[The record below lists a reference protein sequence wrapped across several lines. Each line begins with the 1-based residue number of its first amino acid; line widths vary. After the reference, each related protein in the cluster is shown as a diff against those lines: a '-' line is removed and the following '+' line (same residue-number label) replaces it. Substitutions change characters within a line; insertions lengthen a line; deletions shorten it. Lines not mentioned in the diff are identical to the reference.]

1 MLPTDGTPGIGSHQ
15 IRLLEDATAI
25 AGVCRSAENDGNRVP
40 DCGGSSPAPIAMP
53 KATLIET
60 SFVVSSEQ
68 RPRATGPVTDSPVTE
83 SMTKGD
89 EAAGSMGI
97 EAAATRTP
105 ARRGGAVPWLPGR
118 IGFRVGGR
126 KGVWS
131 GATGTQLTPPG
142 CGSNGIRRWPRRL
155 GAQGRSAWTR
165 PGSAIN
171 SIGAGLLRV
180 DGLQAG
186 MEIAS
191 DCDHVTSDK
200 GLGSV
205 GCKCAALKVD
215 QGPFCG
221 AGCRYTWH
229 ETGRMPDHRGMA
241 GSALRNGLD
250 KSRSVTVPGTAGTI
264 STFGGK
270 LGAPERPSGSVSV
283 ARVSPKDP
291 NSVAVAMGG
300 RWLSTK
306 IGCQPEAT
314 LPDEGAQ
321 RIAVL
326 VSSASWLGT
335 SAIGSVRAI
344 NGACA
349 VHSL

>member
-1 MLPTDGTPGIGSHQ
+1 
-15 IRLLEDATAI
+15 
-25 AGVCRSAENDGNRVP
+25 
-40 DCGGSSPAPIAMP
+40 
-53 KATLIET
+53 
-60 SFVVSSEQ
+60 
-68 RPRATGPVTDSPVTE
+68 
-83 SMTKGD
+83 MTKGD
-89 EAAGSMGI
+89 EAAGSVGI

-126 KGVWS
+126 KGVSS
-131 GATGTQLTPPG
+131 GATGNQLTPPG
-142 CGSNGIRRWPRRL
+142 CGSNGISRCPRRL
-155 GAQGRSAWTR
+155 GAQGRSACTR

-171 SIGAGLLRV
+171 SIAAGLLRV

-186 MEIAS
+186 IEIAS

-229 ETGRMPDHRGMA
+229 DTGRMPDHNGML
-241 GSALRNGLD
+241 GSAVCNGLD
-250 KSRSVTVPGTAGTI
+250 KSRSETAPGTAGTI
-264 STFGGK
+264 SIFGGK
-270 LGAPERPSGSVSV
+270 LGAPARPSGSASV
-283 ARVSPKDP
+283 ARVSPKEP
-291 NSVAVAMGG
+291 NGRAMAMGG
-300 RWLSTK
+300 SWLSTT
-306 IGCQPEAT
+306 IGCQPQAT
-314 LPDEGAQ
+314 SWDEGSE
-321 RIAVL
+321 RIV
-326 VSSASWLGT
+326 VVKSSASWLGA